1 MKSDIKKNIPVGGQA
16 VIDGV
21 MMRSPNWYSVAI
33 RKQSGE
39 VDVKLFPII
48 SIVKKYPI
56 AKAPLIRGIVALIEN
71 LILGF
76 KSLFYSADKIS
87 IAEGREEVKISGFQM
102 TISIVIALILAI
114 GIFFVLPTYLGKF
127 VYKFISNVFLYNLI
141 EGLIRFAILLLY
153 IILVSLLKD
162 IRTLFEYHGAEHKTI
177 HAYEAGDELTYE
189 NANKYSTLHMRCGT
203 AFLMI
208 VVFISILIFSILG
221 EQTLIQRVIYRIVLT
236 PLIIGISYEFIKL
249 AGKFP
254 GSKILKIVSIPGLL
268 FQKLTTRNPSEEQLE
283 VVIVALEK
291 VINREIKKEEML
303 IQDQDFLT
311 PP

>member
-1 MKSDIKKNIPVGGQA
+1 MKSDVKKNIPVGGQA

-56 AKAPLIRGIVALIEN
+56 AKAPLIRGIVAFIEN

-76 KSLFYSADKIS
+76 KTLVYSVDQMS
-87 IAEGREEVKISGFQM
+87 IAEGGEEVKISGFQM
-102 TISIVIALILAI
+102 TVSIVIALILAI

-127 VYKFISNVFLYNLI
+127 IYKFISNVFLYNLI

-153 IILVSLLKD
+153 VIFVSLLKD

-221 EQTLIQRVIYRIVLT
+221 EQTLIQRVIYRIVLI

-283 VVIVALEK
+283 VAIVALEK
-291 VINREIKKEEML
+291 VINREIKKEETL

>member
-1 MKSDIKKNIPVGGQA
+1 MKFKKLSIGGQA

-48 SIVKKYPI
+48 PIFKKYPV
-56 AKAPLIRGIVALIEN
+56 AKAPLIRGIIALIEN
-71 LILGF
+71 LVLGF
-76 KSLFYSADKIS
+76 KSLVYSVDQMS
-87 IAEGREEVKISGFQM
+87 IAEGREEIKISGFQM

-127 VYKFISNVFLYNLI
+127 IYKFISNVFLYNLI

-153 IILVSLLKD
+153 VIFASLLKD

-189 NANKYSTLHMRCGT
+189 NANKYSALHMRCGT

-208 VVFISILIFSILG
+208 VVFISILIFSVLG
-221 EQTLIQRVIYRIVLT
+221 EQTLTYRVIYRIILI

-254 GSKILKIVSIPGLL
+254 ESKILKILFLPGLL

-283 VVIVALEK
+283 VAIVALEK
-291 VINREIKKEEML
+291 VINREIEKEETL
-303 IQDQDFLT
+303 IQDQDFLAFT
-311 PP
+311 